1 MDDFIYQVKLKQI
14 ENCKTV
20 SELEELVRLYHARCP
35 SARHLVKPS
44 PEQKHY
50 YKLWTLAL
58 KKFESKSKKIL
69 PMFLTKDLST
79 LQTNLITSMLE
90 AEAEAETEKKSYY
103 ASPNFTKVP
112 TYEEFM
118 DWFEFDDTLNLFP
131 SYKYVEKLNDI
142 IKDNPIHFKVVFNY
156 SPDQFENYSTDLHD
170 KHQHLVYAIRYKQVN
185 FPDKPQTIWDMFIE
199 ECVKESKA
207 IEVTEEQV
215 NSDVL
220 KLEQQISALKAFKG
234 YLK

>member
-1 MDDFIYQVKLKQI
+1 MDLFKYTASVKEI
-14 ENCKTV
+14 ETCKTV

-58 KKFESKSKKIL
+58 KKFESKSKRIL
-69 PMFLTKDLST
+69 PMFLTQDLST

-90 AEAEAETEKKSYY
+90 AENENKIYC

-112 TYEEFM
+112 TYEEFI
-118 DWFEFDDTLNLFP
+118 DWFEFDDILNLY
-131 SYKYVEKLNDI
+131 SSDKYVKKLNSI
-142 IKDNPIHFKVVFNY
+142 IGDKPVHFKVIFNY
-156 SPDQFENYSTDLHD
+156 NSDAFDSYSTNLHK
-170 KHQHLVYAIRYKQVN
+170 KHQTLVYAIRYKQVN

-199 ECVKESKA
+199 ECVKEAKTF
-207 IEVTEEQV
+207 EVSEQEV
-215 NSDVL
+215 NTDIL
-220 KLEQQISALKAFKG
+220 KLQQQISALEALKG

>member
-1 MDDFIYQVKLKQI
+1 MDLFKYTASVKEI
-14 ENCKTV
+14 ETCKTV

-35 SARHLVKPS
+35 SERHLVKPS

-58 KKFESKSKKIL
+58 KKFQSKSKRIL
-69 PMFLTKDLST
+69 PMFLTQDLLT

-90 AEAEAETEKKSYY
+90 AENEKKVYY

-118 DWFEFDDTLNLFP
+118 DWFEFDDVLNLHP
-131 SYKYVEKLNDI
+131 SDKYVEKLNSI
-142 IKDNPIHFKVVFNY
+142 IKDNPVHFKVVFNY
-156 SPDQFENYSTDLHD
+156 SPDHFDNYSTNLHQ

-199 ECVKESKA
+199 ECVKEAKFM
-207 IEVTEEQV
+207 EVNEEQV

-220 KLEQQISALKAFKG
+220 KLEQQISALKALKG

>member
-1 MDDFIYQVKLKQI
+1 MDLFKYTASVKEI
-14 ENCKTV
+14 ETCKTV
-20 SELEELVRLYHARCP
+20 GELESLVRLYHSRCF
-35 SARHLVKPS
+35 SAIHLINPS
-44 PEQKHY
+44 PEQKFY

-58 KKFESKSKKIL
+58 KTFESKSKKIL
-69 PMFLTKDLST
+69 PMFLTQELST

-90 AEAEAETEKKSYY
+90 AELENKIYC
-103 ASPNFTKVP
+103 ASLKFTKVP

-118 DWFEFDDTLNLFP
+118 DWFEFDDVLNLFN
-131 SYKYVEKLNDI
+131 SHRHVEKLNSI
-142 IKDNPIHFKVVFNY
+142 IEDKPVHFKVVFNY
-156 SPDQFENYSTDLHD
+156 SPDHFENYSTNLHE
-170 KHQHLVYAIRYKQVN
+170 KHQNLVYAIRYKQVN

-199 ECVKESKA
+199 DCVKESKF

-220 KLEQQISALKAFKG
+220 KLEQQISALKALKG

>member
-1 MDDFIYQVKLKQI
+1 MDLFKYTASVKEI
-14 ENCKTV
+14 ETCKTIG
-20 SELEELVRLYHARCP
+20 ELEKLVRLYYSKCP
-35 SARHLVKPS
+35 SARHLINPS
-44 PEQKHY
+44 HEQKYY

-58 KKFESKSKKIL
+58 KKFESKSKRIL
-69 PMFLTKDLST
+69 PMFLTQDLST

-90 AEAEAETEKKSYY
+90 AENEKKIFC

-118 DWFEFDDTLNLFP
+118 DWFEFDDVLNLFN
-131 SYKYVEKLNDI
+131 SHKYVEKLNSI
-142 IKDNPIHFKVVFNY
+142 IGDKPVHFKVIFNY
-156 SPDQFENYSTDLHD
+156 SSDHFESYSTNLHQ
-170 KHQHLVYAIRYKQVN
+170 KHQNLVYAIRYKQVN
-185 FPDKPQTIWDMFIE
+185 FPYKQQTIWDMFIE
-199 ECVKESKA
+199 DCVKESKF

-220 KLEQQISALKAFKG
+220 KLEQQISALKALKG

>member
-1 MDDFIYQVKLKQI
+1 MDLFKYTASVKEI
-14 ENCKTV
+14 ETCKTV
-20 SELEELVRLYHARCP
+20 SKLEELVRLYHASCP
-35 SARHLVKPS
+35 SARYTINPLDK
-44 PEQKHY
+44 QKFY

-58 KKFESKSKKIL
+58 KKFESKTKRIL
-69 PMFLTKDLST
+69 PMFLTQDLLS
-79 LQTNLITSMLE
+79 LQTNLIISMLE
-90 AEAEAETEKKSYY
+90 AELEKKGYY

-131 SYKYVEKLNDI
+131 SYKYVEKLNSVIGD
-142 IKDNPIHFKVVFNY
+142 KPVHFKVIFNY
-156 SPDQFENYSTDLHD
+156 CSDEFDSYSTNLNQ
-170 KHQHLVYAIRYKQVN
+170 KHQNLVYAIRYKQVN
-185 FPDKPQTIWDMFIE
+185 FPDKQQTIWDMFIE
-199 ECVKESKA
+199 DCVKESKF

-220 KLEQQISALKAFKG
+220 KLEQQISALKALKG

>member
-1 MDDFIYQVKLKQI
+1 MDLFKYTAYVKEI
-14 ENCKTV
+14 ETCKTV
-20 SELEELVRLYHARCP
+20 GKLESLVRLYYSKCP
-35 SARHLVKPS
+35 SARHLINPS
-44 PEQKHY
+44 HEQKYY
-50 YKLWTLAL
+50 YKLWTLAF
-58 KKFESKSKKIL
+58 KKFKSKTNRIL
-69 PMFLTKDLST
+69 PKFLTETLLT

-90 AEAEAETEKKSYY
+90 ADLKKKTYY

-118 DWFEFDDTLNLFP
+118 DWFEFDDTLNLFH
-131 SYKYVEKLNDI
+131 SYKYVEKLNSI
-142 IKDNPIHFKVVFNY
+142 IKDNPVHFKVVFNY
-156 SPDQFENYSTDLHD
+156 SADKFESYSTNLF
-170 KHQHLVYAIRYKQVN
+170 KAHQHLVYAIRYKQVN

-199 ECVKESKA
+199 DCVKESKF

-220 KLEQQISALKAFKG
+220 KLEQQISALKALKG

>member
-1 MDDFIYQVKLKQI
+1 MDLFKYTASVKEI
-14 ENCKTV
+14 ETCKTV
-20 SELEELVRLYHARCP
+20 GELEELVRFYYSRCP
-35 SARHLVKPS
+35 SVRHLVKPS

-58 KKFESKSKKIL
+58 KKFESKTKRIL
-69 PMFLTKDLST
+69 PKFLTQDLST

-90 AEAEAETEKKSYY
+90 AETETEKKIYY

-118 DWFEFDDTLNLFP
+118 DWFEFDDTLNLHP
-131 SYKYVEKLNDI
+131 SHKYVESLNSI
-142 IKDNPIHFKVVFNY
+142 IENKPVHFKVIF
-156 SPDQFENYSTDLHD
+156 NYSTDQFDSYSTNLHQ
-170 KHQHLVYAIRYKQVN
+170 KHQDLVYAIRYKQVN

-199 ECVKESKA
+199 DCVKESKF

-220 KLEQQISALKAFKG
+220 KLEQQISALKALKG

>member
-1 MDDFIYQVKLKQI
+1 MDLFKYTAFVKEI
-14 ENCKTV
+14 ETCKTV
-20 SELEELVRLYHARCP
+20 GKLEELVRLHHARCP
-35 SARHLVKPS
+35 SERHTITPS
-44 PEQKHY
+44 PEQKFY

-58 KKFESKSKKIL
+58 KKFESKTKREL
-69 PMFLTKDLST
+69 PKFLTQDLLNLHTS
-79 LQTNLITSMLE
+79 LITSMLE
-90 AEAEAETEKKSYY
+90 AELEKKIYY

-118 DWFEFDDTLNLFP
+118 DWFEFDDTLNLHP
-131 SYKYVEKLNDI
+131 SCKYVENLNSVIGD
-142 IKDNPIHFKVVFNY
+142 KPVHFKVVFNY
-156 SPDQFENYSTDLHD
+156 SSDHFESYSTNLHQ

-199 ECVKESKA
+199 NCVKESKF
-207 IEVTEEQV
+207 IEVSEEQI

-220 KLEQQISALKAFKG
+220 KLEQQISALKALKG

>member
-1 MDDFIYQVKLKQI
+1 MDLFKYTASVKEI
-14 ENCKTV
+14 ETCKTIGK
-20 SELEELVRLYHARCP
+20 LEELVRMYHARCP
-35 SARHLVKPS
+35 SSRDSITPS
-44 PEQKHY
+44 PEQKYY

-58 KKFESKSKKIL
+58 KKFESKSKRIL
-69 PMFLTKDLST
+69 PMFLTQDLST

-90 AEAEAETEKKSYY
+90 AELENKVYY

-131 SYKYVEKLNDI
+131 SYKYVESLNSI
-142 IKDNPIHFKVVFNY
+142 IEDKPVHFKVIFNY
-156 SPDQFENYSTDLHD
+156 SSDQFESYSTNLHQ
-170 KHQHLVYAIRYKQVN
+170 KHQNLVYAIRYKQVN

-199 ECVKESKA
+199 YCDKENRY
-207 IEVTEEQV
+207 IEVSKE
-215 NSDVL
+215 DVDRNIIRL
-220 KLEQQISALKAFKG
+220 QQQISALEAFKG

>member
-1 MDDFIYQVKLKQI
+1 MDLFKYTAAVKEI
-14 ENCKTV
+14 EICKTIG
-20 SELEELVRLYHARCP
+20 ELEELVRLYHSRCP
-35 SARHLVKPS
+35 KSRDAINPLDK
-44 PEQKHY
+44 QKFY

-58 KKFESKSKKIL
+58 KKFQSKSKRIL
-69 PMFLTKDLST
+69 PMFLTQDLST

-90 AEAEAETEKKSYY
+90 AEEEKKIYY

-131 SYKYVEKLNDI
+131 SYRYVENLNSI
-142 IKDNPIHFKVVFNY
+142 IEDKPVHFKVIFNY
-156 SPDQFENYSTDLHD
+156 SSDQFESYSTNLHQ

-199 ECVKESKA
+199 DCVKEAKYFEVSK
-207 IEVTEEQV
+207 E
-215 NSDVL
+215 DVDRNII
-220 KLEQQISALKAFKG
+220 KLQQQISALEAFKG

>member
-1 MDDFIYQVKLKQI
+1 MDLFKYTASVKEI
-14 ENCKTV
+14 ETCKTIG
-20 SELEELVRLYHARCP
+20 ELENLVRLYHARCP
-35 SARHLVKPS
+35 SARHTLTPS

-50 YKLWTLAL
+50 YKLWTLAF
-58 KKFESKSKKIL
+58 KKFESKTKRTL
-69 PMFLTKDLST
+69 PNFLTEALLT

-90 AEAEAETEKKSYY
+90 AELEKKIYY
-103 ASPNFTKVP
+103 ASPEFTKVP

-131 SYKYVEKLNDI
+131 SYKYVENLNSI
-142 IKDNPIHFKVVFNY
+142 IEDKPVHFKVVFNY
-156 SPDQFENYSTDLHD
+156 SSDQFESYSTNLHQ
-170 KHQHLVYAIRYKQVN
+170 KHQNLVYAIRYKQVN

-199 ECVKESKA
+199 DCIKESKFM
-207 IEVTEEQV
+207 EVTEEQV

-220 KLEQQISALKAFKG
+220 KLEQQISALKALKG

>member
-1 MDDFIYQVKLKQI
+1 MDLFKYTASVKEI
-14 ENCKTV
+14 ETCKTIGK
-20 SELEELVRLYHARCP
+20 LEELVRMYHARCP
-35 SARHLVKPS
+35 SSRDEINPS

-58 KKFESKSKKIL
+58 KKFESKSKRIL
-69 PMFLTKDLST
+69 PMFLTQDLST

-90 AEAEAETEKKSYY
+90 AELENKIYY

-131 SYKYVEKLNDI
+131 SYKYVESLNSI
-142 IKDNPIHFKVVFNY
+142 IEDKPVHFKVIFNY
-156 SPDQFENYSTDLHD
+156 RSDEFDSYSTNLYQ
-170 KHQHLVYAIRYKQVN
+170 KHQNLVYAIRYKQVN
-185 FPDKPQTIWDMFIE
+185 FPDKPQTIWDTFIE
-199 ECVKESKA
+199 ECVKEAKTF
-207 IEVTEEQV
+207 EVSEQEV
-215 NSDVL
+215 NTDII
-220 KLEQQISALKAFKG
+220 KLQQQISALEAFKG

>member
-1 MDDFIYQVKLKQI
+1 MDLFKYTASVKEI
-14 ENCKTV
+14 ETCKTV
-20 SELEELVRLYHARCP
+20 SELESLVRLHYSKCP
-35 SARHLVKPS
+35 KSRGSITPS

-58 KKFESKSKKIL
+58 KKFESKSKRIL
-69 PMFLTKDLST
+69 PMFLTQDLSN

-90 AEAEAETEKKSYY
+90 AENENKVYY

-118 DWFEFDDTLNLFP
+118 DWFEFDDVLNLFS
-131 SYKYVEKLNDI
+131 SYKYVESLNSI
-142 IKDNPIHFKVVFNY
+142 IEDNPVHFKVVFNY
-156 SPDQFENYSTDLHD
+156 SSDHFDSCSTNLF
-170 KHQHLVYAIRYKQVN
+170 KAHQHLVYAIRYKQVN
-185 FPDKPQTIWDMFIE
+185 FPNKPQTIWDMFIE
-199 ECVKESKA
+199 YCVKESKF
-207 IEVTEEQV
+207 IEVSEEQI